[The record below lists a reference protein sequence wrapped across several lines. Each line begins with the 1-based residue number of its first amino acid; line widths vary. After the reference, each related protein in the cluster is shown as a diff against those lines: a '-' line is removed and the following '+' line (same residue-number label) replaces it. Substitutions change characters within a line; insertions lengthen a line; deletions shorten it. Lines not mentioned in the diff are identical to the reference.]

1 MIDSLYL
8 RHEAGRI
15 QHAVLVNVEDA
26 DMVLGC
32 DCHSCLIPLSSLLGQ
47 FARDDDGAGFLW
59 VKGVFDSNW
68 HVGRDGTLHG
78 EGM

>member
-1 MIDSLYL
+1 
-8 RHEAGRI
+8 
-15 QHAVLVNVEDA
+15 
-26 DMVLGC
+26 MVLGC

-47 FARDDDGAGFLW
+47 LARDDDGAGFLW

-68 HVGRDGTLHG
+68 HVGLDGTLHG